1 MNTLTSDMSLNNSS
15 GISFLSDWSN
25 SWMAQELMSTRQQG
39 LQDLI
44 FLSEETNFNWSKKYD
59 QYKKMKNK
67 MNKSIT
73 KWRET
78 KKEFDDNLNYYEQ
91 KLRPVMENITE
102 KQNELIR
109 SYKILNDLITQLKE
123 EKRSKTAE
131 LKLESE
137 ANQRA
142 LNLFSNFDMKVN
154 IGNISG
160 DTIMA
165 SVTFG
170 FSKETLPIEVVVDA
184 RKRKIMNIN
193 FRSSSNKSSLGDASG
208 PKFLCDFRETYE
220 K

>member
-15 GISFLSDWSN
+15 GISFLCDWSN

-44 FLSEETNFNWSKKYD
+44 FLSEETNFNWSKKSD

-102 KQNELIR
+102 KQNELIQ
-109 SYKILNDLITQLKE
+109 SYKILTDLITQLKE

-184 RKRKIMNIN
+184 LKRKIMNIN
-193 FRSSSNKSSLGDASG
+193 FRSSSNKPSLGDASG